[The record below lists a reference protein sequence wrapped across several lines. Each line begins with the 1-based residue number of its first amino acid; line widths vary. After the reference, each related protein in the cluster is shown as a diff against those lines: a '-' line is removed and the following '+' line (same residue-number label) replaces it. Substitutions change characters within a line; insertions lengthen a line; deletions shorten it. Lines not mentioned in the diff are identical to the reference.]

1 MRIEPE
7 DALEEVREGKEAAFY
22 LVWGEEY
29 LARKA
34 ADELVKAL
42 LPPDLMS
49 LNYSVLDAAGPREI
63 AQDLATI
70 PLFPGRKV
78 VLVRDPEFLAPEKGR
93 GDPLKRARDAWK
105 SGKQQ
110 EGARRLLAL
119 AARAGWSL
127 RKIDPRS
134 PSAASVEEWKEEL
147 NVDLAQADI
156 AFLREVADYCRE
168 QNVSAPESDVQ
179 PLAELLDRGLSKG
192 QILVVVAT
200 EVDPKNPL
208 IKLALEKGRVI
219 ERKVAGR
226 LKDLDLAEI
235 VSSSLT
241 PFQKKMS
248 RAAEEALKDRC
259 GGNMRLLQS
268 ELEKLALYVETPV
281 IEAKD
286 VALLV
291 SHARDEE
298 FLELSDALQKRDWV
312 AALKYVEDALE
323 QGAPPLLLLGA
334 VGSIVR
340 TLLLNHDRLNR
351 LSGGVV
357 PRSFDQFNSR
367 ILPKIQR
374 EAEAEKQRL
383 GHPYAIFM
391 GIQAAARYTRKE
403 LLDALAACAEADL
416 ALKSSGNGRLVIERL
431 LWGTCQRAPQ
441 EQLGQSRVDSPGGRR

>member
-1 MRIEPE
+1 MSVELE
-7 DALEEVREGKEAAFY
+7 EALEELREGEEAPFY

-42 LPPDLMS
+42 LPPELMS

-63 AQDLATI
+63 VQDLATV

-78 VLVRDPEFLAPEKGR
+78 VLVRDPEFLAPKKGR

-105 SGKQQ
+105 AGKQK

-127 RKIDPRS
+127 REIDPRS
-134 PSAASVEEWKEEL
+134 PSAVSVEDWKEEL
-147 NVDLAQADI
+147 NVDLAQADV
-156 AFLREVADYCRE
+156 AFLREVAEYCRE
-168 QNVSAPESDVQ
+168 QNVNAPESDVN
-179 PLAELLDRGLSKG
+179 PLTELLDRGLSKG
-192 QILVVVAT
+192 QILLVVAT

-208 IKLALEKGRVI
+208 IKLALEKGRLI

-235 VSSSLT
+235 IAASLK
-241 PFQKKMS
+241 PFQKTMS
-248 RAAEEALKDRC
+248 RGAEEALKDRC
-259 GGNMRLLQS
+259 GGNMRLIQS
-268 ELEKLALYVETPV
+268 ELEKLALYVEGPV

-286 VALLV
+286 VVLLV

-340 TLLLNHDRLNR
+340 TLLLNHDRLSR

-357 PRSFDQFNSR
+357 PRSFDQFSSR
-367 ILPKIQR
+367 VLPKIQR
-374 EAEAEKQRL
+374 EADAEKQRL

-391 GIQAAARYTRKE
+391 GLQAAARYTRKE

-431 LWGTCQRAPQ
+431 LWGTCLRAKP
-441 EQLGQSRVDSPGGRR
+441 EQLAAVARS